1 MVIGLET
8 IDSYINAFKIKY
20 NYLDK
25 LFNGKLDSSRC
36 NIDTANIFINFE
48 SLYYSM
54 RSTSMEKKIST
65 LTKKE
70 LKAIYRQSISAF
82 INVAAH
88 YRAYF
93 TRNKIKTNI
102 VYFYNSIPDE
112 YGGYNNSTL
121 CETYRDHFVESL
133 NNTNRINCNNWARE
147 IMPLFKTICEYIE
160 NVYVIECNKK
170 VESSMIP
177 MVLDMDTSLPS
188 NLNIVVTKDLYDFQ
202 YVNLDWLIISKHQT
216 EPVLLTKKNVI
227 KYLCW
232 KNDID
237 ENEAESTTVSS
248 KLLPFII
255 SCLGD
260 RKRSIP
266 KLKGVGFKA
275 IYKSL
280 KKLYETGFIF
290 NEDETTFDISNLI
303 SVLNDKTILYT
314 KNTEMGNLIMRNFKV
329 IDLSSQYRIL
339 NKAQKNKILEQ
350 VSDKTDIDALIEISN
365 KYFADYPLM
374 LIELSQY
381 KKKPKIEDDLPF

>member
-1 MVIGLET
+1 
-8 IDSYINAFKIKY
+8 
-20 NYLDK
+20 
-25 LFNGKLDSSRC
+25 
-36 NIDTANIFINFE
+36 
-48 SLYYSM
+48 
-54 RSTSMEKKIST
+54 
-65 LTKKE
+65 
-70 LKAIYRQSISAF
+70 
-82 INVAAH
+82 
-88 YRAYF
+88 
-93 TRNKIKTNI
+93 
-102 VYFYNSIPDE
+102 
-112 YGGYNNSTL
+112 
-121 CETYRDHFVESL
+121 
-133 NNTNRINCNNWARE
+133 
-147 IMPLFKTICEYIE
+147 MPLFKTICEYIE

-188 NLNIVVTKDLYDFQ
+188 NLNIVITKDLYDFQ

-255 SCLGD
+255 ACLGD

>member
-8 IDSYINAFKIKY
+8 IDSYTNAFKIKY

-25 LFNGKLDSSRC
+25 LFNGKLDDSKC
-36 NIDTANIFINFE
+36 KIDTANIFINFE

-54 RSTSMEKKIST
+54 RTTSMEKKIST

-93 TRNKIKTNI
+93 TRHKIKTNI
-102 VYFYNSIPDE
+102 VYFCNAIPDE
-112 YGGYNNSTL
+112 YGGYNNSAL
-121 CETYRDHFVESL
+121 CETYRDHFTGSL
-133 NNTNRINCNNWARE
+133 FANNRINCNNWARE
-147 IMPLFKTICEYIE
+147 IIPLFQTISEYIE
-160 NVYVIECNKK
+160 NVYVVSCNKK

-177 MVLDMDTSLPS
+177 MVIDIDTALPA
-188 NLNIVVTKDLYDFQ
+188 NLNIVITKDMYDFQ
-202 YVNLDWLIISKHQT
+202 YVNLDWLVISKHGT

-232 KNDID
+232 KNDIEEED
-237 ENEAESTTVSS
+237 TIVSS

-255 SCLGD
+255 ACLGD

-266 KLKGVGFKA
+266 KLRGVGFKA
-275 IYKSL
+275 VYNSL
-280 KKLYETGFIF
+280 KKLYESGFIF
-290 NEDETTFDISNLI
+290 NEDETTLDISNLI
-303 SVLNDKTILYT
+303 SVLNDKTIIHS
-314 KNTEMGNLIMRNFKV
+314 KNTEMGSLIMSNYKV

-350 VSDKTDIDALIEISN
+350 LSDKTDLDALVEVSE
-365 KYFADYPLM
+365 KYFSDYPLM
-374 LIELSQY
+374 LLELVQY
-381 KKKPKIEDDLPF
+381 KKKTRIEEEGLPF